1 MSSTVTEYTQA
12 AQEQTLKAL
21 RQGQQAV
28 VEVGRAWANTVEH
41 ALPDTTPALPFA
53 DKLPTPKALVETSF
67 RFAEEL
73 LKAQR
78 EFAENIV
85 AAAAPVLPKPEGKST
100 STKAS

>member
-1 MSSTVTEYTQA
+1 MSTTVTEVAQA

-21 RQGQQAV
+21 RQSQQAV
-28 VEVGRAWANTVEH
+28 VQVVRAWASAVEK
-41 ALPDTTPALPFA
+41 AIPETSPALPFA
-53 DKLPTPKALVETSF
+53 DKLPTAEEIVETSF
-67 RFAEEL
+67 GFAEEL

-100 STKAS
+100 GTKAS